1 MLAAAAACRASA
13 SAPPAR
19 LRARRRRSAEL
30 RDKLDPSEADY
41 FRTYSDSLAAYAAES
56 GVDITSDL
64 QAPKESTV
72 EVVALR
78 DCGVLMTARGPRDVR
93 EREVHV
99 MRRGDAE
106 ALIRT
111 GVLRHITDR
120 G

>member
-1 MLAAAAACRASA
+1 V
-13 SAPPAR
+13 P
-19 LRARRRRSAEL
+19 RRRQRATRPPPRARSAEL

-78 DCGVLMTARGPRDVR
+78 DCGVLMTTRGPRDVR